1 MYNLD
6 IFFSIFQKKN
16 TYHFSLIFKYFLD
29 TYIIGDEEFP
39 FPKQKTILDKSKNII
54 KHRQHLEEHVFV
66 VGLKILMMNCLTI
79 QNEQDP
85 ILHSIGTF

>member
-6 IFFSIFQKKN
+6 IFFSIFKKKI
-16 TYHFSLIFKYFLD
+16 HIIFLIFKYFLD

-39 FPKQKTILDKSKNII
+39 SPKQKTSLDKSRNII

-66 VGLKILMMNCLTI
+66 VGLKILMNGLMI

-85 ILHSIGTF
+85 ILHSIGIF